1 MLAGFEPLMFKEN
14 DLNSFEHI
22 SLNEYRGNYKEK
34 ARS

>member
-1 MLAGFEPLMFKEN
+1 MFKEN

-34 ARS
+34 AGSEAKNY